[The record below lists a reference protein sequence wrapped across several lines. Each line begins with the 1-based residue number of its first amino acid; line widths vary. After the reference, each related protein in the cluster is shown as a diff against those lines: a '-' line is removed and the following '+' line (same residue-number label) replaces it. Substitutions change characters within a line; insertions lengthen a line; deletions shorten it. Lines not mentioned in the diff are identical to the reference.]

1 MLCARSRKFLFR
13 SAGKLRY
20 IRPKTANDYYRHFR
34 FSNFRRSQKISKMD
48 ETISSEKSSQI
59 KLTLSAS
66 ETIQS
71 PPSGT
76 KSPPQNRQQL
86 LLPQS
91 TAAINL
97 NANCKCDISLET
109 GSATGMN

>member
-1 MLCARSRKFLFR
+1 
-13 SAGKLRY
+13 
-20 IRPKTANDYYRHFR
+20 
-34 FSNFRRSQKISKMD
+34 MD
-48 ETISSEKSSQI
+48 ETISSEKSSHI

-76 KSPPQNRQQL
+76 KSPTQNRKQH

-91 TAAINL
+91 TATSIL
-97 NANCKCDISLET
+97 NAKSKCDISLET